1 MNIKETNNI
10 PSSMRKVSH
19 MYKDWFL
26 DYASYVILERAVPKI
41 DDGLKPVQRR
51 ILHSM
56 RKIHDKRYH
65 KVANIIGHTMQYHP
79 HGDQAIGDA
88 LVAMGQKDLLIDT
101 QGNWGDTRTGD
112 KAAAPRYIEAR
123 LTDFALEIV
132 FNKNITKYQPS
143 YDGRNNEPIS
153 LPVKFPLVLAQG
165 AEGIAVGLSTKILP
179 HNFNDLIRCSIAV
192 LKDKPFT
199 IYPDF
204 QNGGLI
210 DVSNY
215 NNGRK
220 GGKIRIRCNINIVN
234 KETLS
239 IKDLPY
245 GTTTSSLI
253 DSIIKANNSGKIKIK
268 NIEDNTSENVDIL
281 IHLIKGV
288 SPNVTIDALYAF
300 TNCEVSLSPNCCI
313 INENKPE
320 FISVNQLLR
329 LSTINTKSLLRQEL
343 EYNLFEL
350 QEKLHYLT
358 LESIFIEHK
367 IYRKIE
373 DCDTWESI
381 IHTID
386 KALHKFKK
394 QLIRDYNE
402 EDLKGLT
409 EIKIR
414 KITKFDKSKQ
424 LDIIK
429 KINNDIEEIQNNLE
443 NLTDFSIRYFE
454 FLKKTFGKKFVRHTE
469 VVTFDSISARRVIVA
484 NKKLYV
490 NKSDGFIGMN
500 LKNSEYVSKCSEIDN
515 VIVFLSDGT
524 YMITNIEDKKF
535 IGENIIYVSIW
546 KKNDA
551 HMIYNLIYKDLS
563 SNISYVKRFSV
574 TSIVKDKKYNV
585 SKGEAKILYFTAN
598 PNSES
603 EVVSIHL
610 HYKAKVKNKNFNYDF
625 SDINIKGRHS
635 KGNIVTKYN
644 VRKIEQKSIG
654 ESTLGGRELYVDEN
668 IGKLNVE
675 KRGRYLGL
683 FNSEDKIIVL
693 YKDGSYEIT
702 NFDLSNRYKMSDIS
716 ILEKYNKEK
725 IYSAVHQDGKSKKI
739 YIKRFN
745 VNTNTLS
752 RRYNFIS
759 ENRGSKLLALSNL
772 SNLNISYNYRI
783 NNGEKRS
790 KNIYVNDYIDV
801 KGYTAQ
807 GRILDNKKRMS
818 SFVFVN
824 MSLNDDHGIDER
836 DNNSKHEN
844 DELTLF

>member
-1 MNIKETNNI
+1 
-10 PSSMRKVSH
+10 
-19 MYKDWFL
+19 
-26 DYASYVILERAVPKI
+26 
-41 DDGLKPVQRR
+41 
-51 ILHSM
+51 
-56 RKIHDKRYH
+56 
-65 KVANIIGHTMQYHP
+65 
-79 HGDQAIGDA
+79 
-88 LVAMGQKDLLIDT
+88 
-101 QGNWGDTRTGD
+101 
-112 KAAAPRYIEAR
+112 
-123 LTDFALEIV
+123 
-132 FNKNITKYQPS
+132 
-143 YDGRNNEPIS
+143 
-153 LPVKFPLVLAQG
+153 
-165 AEGIAVGLSTKILP
+165 
-179 HNFNDLIRCSIAV
+179 
-192 LKDKPFT
+192 
-199 IYPDF
+199 
-204 QNGGLI
+204 
-210 DVSNY
+210 
-215 NNGRK
+215 
-220 GGKIRIRCNINIVN
+220 
-234 KETLS
+234 
-239 IKDLPY
+239 
-245 GTTTSSLI
+245 
-253 DSIIKANNSGKIKIK
+253 
-268 NIEDNTSENVDIL
+268 
-281 IHLIKGV
+281 
-288 SPNVTIDALYAF
+288 
-300 TNCEVSLSPNCCI
+300 
-313 INENKPE
+313 
-320 FISVNQLLR
+320 
-329 LSTINTKSLLRQEL
+329 
-343 EYNLFEL
+343 
-350 QEKLHYLT
+350 
-358 LESIFIEHK
+358 
-367 IYRKIE
+367 
-373 DCDTWESI
+373 
-381 IHTID
+381 
-386 KALHKFKK
+386 
-394 QLIRDYNE
+394 
-402 EDLKGLT
+402 
-409 EIKIR
+409 
-414 KITKFDKSKQ
+414 
-424 LDIIK
+424 
-429 KINNDIEEIQNNLE
+429 
-443 NLTDFSIRYFE
+443 
-454 FLKKTFGKKFVRHTE
+454 
-469 VVTFDSISARRVIVA
+469 
-484 NKKLYV
+484 
-490 NKSDGFIGMN
+490 MN